1 MLNVC
6 VDRYYSWRGWQWL
19 IIGILPSQL
28 SKTPSIGILYVTVF
42 SLGVLLNMLIFGL
55 LMGQIQQKLF

>member
-1 MLNVC
+1 MFVLV
-6 VDRYYSWRGWQWL
+6 G
-19 IIGILPSQL
+19 IIHGVAGSGSLLAFLPSQL